1 MTRKTQEEGHR
12 WNIIL
17 VDDHPIIRK
26 GLAELIKQE
35 HDLNVAG
42 TFDEANAALAVMES
56 LKPDLAIVDIT
67 LRDTSGIELIKDM
80 KIRFPKLPVLV
91 LSMHDESFYA
101 ERALRAGARGYV
113 MKEEAGEKIMTAIRR
128 VLAGE
133 VYLSETVAA
142 RMLSKYVDGRPE
154 QGSSPVERLSDR
166 ELEVFELIGRG
177 LGTSQIA
184 DKLHRSIKTIEAH
197 RANIKR
203 KLQLRTSPELLRM
216 ALQWVQ
222 TQETV

>member
-1 MTRKTQEEGHR
+1 MTRKTHEDGHR
-12 WNIIL
+12 WNIII

-26 GLAELIKQE
+26 GLADLIKQE
-35 HDLNVAG
+35 HDLNVCGAY
-42 TFDEANAALAVMES
+42 DEANAALAVMES

-67 LRDTSGIELIKDM
+67 LRDTSGIELIKDI

-113 MKEEAGEKIMTAIRR
+113 MKEEASEKVMTAIRR

-133 VYLSETVAA
+133 VYLSESVAA

-154 QGSSPVERLSDR
+154 QGSNPVERLSDR

-184 DKLHRSIKTIEAH
+184 EKLHRSIKTIEAH

-222 TQETV
+222 TQETA

>member
-1 MTRKTQEEGHR
+1 
-12 WNIIL
+12 
-17 VDDHPIIRK
+17 
-26 GLAELIKQE
+26 
-35 HDLNVAG
+35 
-42 TFDEANAALAVMES
+42 MES

-67 LRDTSGIELIKDM
+67 LRDTSGIELIKDI

-113 MKEEAGEKIMTAIRR
+113 MKEEASEKVMTAIRR

-133 VYLSETVAA
+133 VYLSESVAA

-154 QGSSPVERLSDR
+154 QGSNPVERLSDR

-184 DKLHRSIKTIEAH
+184 EKLHRSIKTIEAH

-222 TQETV
+222 TQETA